1 MAQPY
6 PEAFLN
12 GDFVPLSQARI
23 PVLDRGFLFGDSIYE
38 VIPVYGGVA
47 FRLTDHLR
55 RLARSLTEIQ
65 LDMPHEPRTFKQLI
79 GELVRRNG
87 GGNMAVYLQVTRGAD
102 IERDHAIPAQTR
114 PTVFAMA
121 TPMAGVAQDLVRRG
135 VAAIVRD
142 DLRWARCDIKANSM
156 IATVL
161 ARSAAEAA
169 GATEAILVRGE
180 LVTEGAAS
188 SIFVVHE
195 GAVATPPDGP
205 LLLAS
210 ITREVVLEL
219 AARHGIPA
227 TRRAV
232 SLHQLRAADEIWIC
246 SSTREIL
253 PVTRLDG
260 ERVGTGQPGPVWH
273 RVFELFQAHKAQLIE
288 SAA

>member
-1 MAQPY
+1 
-6 PEAFLN
+6 
-12 GDFVPLSQARI
+12 
-23 PVLDRGFLFGDSIYE
+23 
-38 VIPVYGGVA
+38 
-47 FRLTDHLR
+47 
-55 RLARSLTEIQ
+55 
-65 LDMPHEPRTFKQLI
+65 
-79 GELVRRNG
+79 
-87 GGNMAVYLQVTRGAD
+87 
-102 IERDHAIPAQTR
+102 
-114 PTVFAMA
+114 
-121 TPMAGVAQDLVRRG
+121 MAGVTQDLARRG

-188 SIFVVHE
+188 SVFVVHE
-195 GAVATPPDGP
+195 GAVATPPDAP

-260 ERVGTGQPGPVWH
+260 ERVGTGLPGPVWH